1 MKSAF
6 DGVTGK
12 LDRAEETPSELENTW
27 IETTET
33 KKQWEKGL
41 QEGKK
46 QDKLNTQ
53 KCGATENG
61 LTFS

>member
-1 MKSAF
+1 M
-6 DGVTGK
+6 
-12 LDRAEETPSELENTW
+12 DRAEATPSELENIL

-33 KKQWEKGL
+33 KKQSEKGL

-46 QDKLNTQ
+46 QDKLNIQ
-53 KCGATENG
+53 KCGTTENG